1 MLLISSIEKGSLTV
15 VLCCVE
21 YKVVMVTGQCL
32 FIEGTEV
39 LLISSIV
46 RSLTKDMELQAYERA
61 LALAIIFV
69 GIWLGNLV
77 EKTTQKR

>member
-69 GIWLGNLV
+69 GIGLGNLV
-77 EKTTQKR
+77 